1 MKQTGTIIPGIVSS
15 YDTSSG
21 KYYVWPHG
29 SSHDSK
35 KGFPAV
41 LLSSTPFGDGAGMK
55 AVPTQPIGTPCLLF
69 QYGQLYYILGFTSM
83 RGPVLHDSPLPVR
96 PTLEG
101 EMLQHHSTG
110 ANTGFNATGSWTA
123 WVGDFVNM
131 VLNPARQQFTVYA
144 KNMFVNWYTGFM
156 SYIYDL
162 AKGTGLFKFQ
172 IQKELDLSARD
183 RSSKMKDK
191 VLLQIGALPDED
203 HMIDFKISQ
212 NYDLTRTAD
221 FEITGKLGE
230 QTDGTFLNLHMTKG
244 GTVPTLQY
252 ELDAN
257 TSGKTR
263 LSLQSGTD
271 KTTEMVLEPGGD
283 IPVSI
288 VVNKDKCM
296 ITVGADGTVTLKTTD
311 GANIL
316 LGGQGKEQ
324 QLVTKSWVD
333 LVFKNH
339 IHPTTSPGA
348 PTLVPTP
355 DLTLPSQADNVTGH
369 FTYTTKAE

>member
-1 MKQTGTIIPGIVSS
+1 MKQTGTIIPGVVSS

-29 SSHDSK
+29 SSHNSK

-55 AVPTQPIGTPCLLF
+55 GVPVQPQGTPCLLF

-83 RGPVLHDSPLPVR
+83 RGPVLHDSPMPVR

-101 EMLQHHSTG
+101 EMLQHHSSG

-131 VLNPARQQFTVYA
+131 VLNPARQQFTMYA

-183 RSSKMKDK
+183 RTSKMKDK
-191 VLLQIGALPDED
+191 VLLQVGALPDED
-203 HMIDFKISQ
+203 HMIDFKVSQ

-230 QTDGTFLNLHMTKG
+230 QSDGTFLNLHMTKG

-257 TSGKTR
+257 TNGKTK
-263 LSLQSGTD
+263 LSLASGTT
-271 KTTEMVLEPGGD
+271 KTTDLVLEPGGD

-324 QLVTKSWVD
+324 QLVTKSFVEQ
-333 LVFKNH
+333 VYMKHMHSNGNQ
-339 IHPTTSPGA
+339 GA
-348 PTLVPTP
+348 PTGTPIAPTP
-355 DLTLPSQADNVTGH
+355 MDIGVDSATGH
-369 FTYTTKAE
+369 YTTTTKAE